1 MLYSDIIKN
10 NNNMAKLI
18 STSKPTANKFEIGTR
33 TYWNESTFDGRVF
46 DSQVF
51 YGTVVKVNPKTVDVK
66 TKTGNVYRVGKCDLK
81 LFNADD
87 LFN

>member
-1 MLYSDIIKN
+1 
-10 NNNMAKLI
+10 MAKLI
-18 STSKPTANKFEIGTR
+18 STSKPSVSQFEIGTR
-33 TYWNESTFDGRVF
+33 TYGTESTFDGRVF

-66 TKTGNVYRVGKCDLK
+66 TKTGNVYRVDKCDLK
-81 LFNADD
+81 VFNVDD